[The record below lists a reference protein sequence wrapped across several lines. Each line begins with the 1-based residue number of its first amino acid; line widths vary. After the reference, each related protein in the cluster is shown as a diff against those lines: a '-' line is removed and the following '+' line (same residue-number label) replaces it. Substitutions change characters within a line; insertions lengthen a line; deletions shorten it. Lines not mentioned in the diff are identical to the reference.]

1 MSSPRLDVAQADASA
16 SHSLIAARTSS
27 WPIPRSLLSSPL
39 TGAFPL
45 PSPYC
50 QALMKS
56 GKALK
61 SPLASFSS
69 PDFCRSFDETCL
81 RSHFWPV
88 SSSMIFTISFCE
100 GLNELISRYLL
111 AVSSRWLKTAAM
123 ARPTKYRLVVCEGS
137 SPESTM
143 VVVLVLSSYP
153 EKPRLRD
160 CELPY
165 QYLYRGRRPALYVVC

>member
-1 MSSPRLDVAQADASA
+1 MHYLYFSLMSSPRLDVAQADASA
-16 SHSLIAARTSS
+16 SHSLIVARTSS

-69 PDFCRSFDETCL
+69 LVFCCFFVVSCLCFFFWFVSF
-81 RSHFWPV
+81 
-88 SSSMIFTISFCE
+88 
-100 GLNELISRYLL
+100 LL
-111 AVSSRWLKTAAM
+111 FFFF
-123 ARPTKYRLVVCEGS
+123 
-137 SPESTM
+137 
-143 VVVLVLSSYP
+143 
-153 EKPRLRD
+153 
-160 CELPY
+160 
-165 QYLYRGRRPALYVVC
+165 